1 MCAKIRSGFVSNSSS
16 SSFIL
21 PVSGD
26 ITDKFAITIT
36 LNDLK
41 RMLSFGESGIDALIS
56 NKQELDSYIV
66 DQYGWRDQSLEQ
78 VLESEYIKEKYDELL
93 AIINSGISVLVGDI
107 DHSDSAMEDFIK
119 HAGGKVEN

>member
-1 MCAKIRSGFVSNSSS
+1 MAKIRSGFVSNSSS

-26 ITDKFAITIT
+26 ITDKFTITIT

-41 RMLSFGESGIDALIS
+41 RMMSFGESSIDALIS
-56 NKQELDSYIV
+56 NKQELDFYIV

-78 VLESEYIKEKYDELL
+78 VLESKYVKEKYDDLL
-93 AIINSGISVLVGDI
+93 AIINSGKSVLVGDI
-107 DHSDSAMEDFIK
+107 DYSDSAMEDFIK
-119 HAGGKVEN
+119 HAGGKVKN

>member
-1 MCAKIRSGFVSNSSS
+1 MAKIRNGFVSNSSS

-41 RMLSFGESGIDALIS
+41 RMLSFGESGIGALIS

-66 DQYGWRDQSLEQ
+66 DQYGWRDQPLEQ
-78 VLESEYIKEKYDELL
+78 VLESEYVKEKYDELL

-107 DHSDSAMEDFIK
+107 DYNDSTMENFIK
-119 HAGGKVEN
+119 NAGGKVEN